1 MESLRPVS
9 SSLDAQRAMMRPGT
23 APVPQAVSTS
33 SGPDDGLGSPL
44 RAAPGTGRQ
53 RWAQLGGDFT
63 GLGEAQLIRL
73 VVRAEKENKGDS
85 AEFAAALRV
94 PSYPPNAWCAARRT
108 SKKASRVCPNPVF
121 FQALGSAFIR
131 KGKLA
136 AAEPMLERS
145 LSMAQQIHGANSAE
159 AEVCRLSPHLEDRCM
174 G

>member
-1 MESLRPVS
+1 MVCSASNQQESLTR
-9 SSLDAQRAMMRPGT
+9 
-23 APVPQAVSTS
+23 VPQ
-33 SGPDDGLGSPL
+33 P
-44 RAAPGTGRQ
+44 
-53 RWAQLGGDFT
+53 
-63 GLGEAQLIRL
+63 
-73 VVRAEKENKGDS
+73 
-85 AEFAAALRV
+85 
-94 PSYPPNAWCAARRT
+94 C
-108 SKKASRVCPNPVF
+108 F